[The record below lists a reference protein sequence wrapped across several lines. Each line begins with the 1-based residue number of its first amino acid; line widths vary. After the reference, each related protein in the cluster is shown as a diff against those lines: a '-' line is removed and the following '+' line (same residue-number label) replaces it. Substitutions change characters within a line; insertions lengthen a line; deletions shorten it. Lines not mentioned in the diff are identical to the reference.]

1 MCKDPTAEARLL
13 QRMLR
18 EPSHSD
24 AAMIA
29 EHEAQVK
36 PVSRVKD
43 PRSATG
49 WPGTGLEHHQPIVHL
64 SQKLG
69 VYTLSNVGDLVWI
82 CSYVIDFYKYLEAKR
97 RRKEES
103 KGYTEEILLWPLFI
117 NERKEVRKTPRP
129 VHHVV

>member
-36 PVSRVKD
+36 PVSEGRKRKMSHELWLAMETSKVS
-43 PRSATG
+43 PPAES
-49 WPGTGLEHHQPIVHL
+49 WQEGLTHTQGAWSE
-64 SQKLG
+64 
-69 VYTLSNVGDLVWI
+69 
-82 CSYVIDFYKYLEAKR
+82 EAV
-97 RRKEES
+97 
-103 KGYTEEILLWPLFI
+103 T
-117 NERKEVRKTPRP
+117 
-129 VHHVV
+129 